1 MPLGAPVNLE
11 HLLLLF
17 AAAGTAGWIDAVAG
31 GGGLVQ
37 LPALLLAAPNV
48 PVAAALGTN
57 KLASIT
63 GTTTAAVTYA
73 RRTKLDWRTLAPA
86 AGLAVVSS
94 GFGALSASL
103 VPASYLRPIIM
114 VMLLAVALF
123 VVFRPQ
129 FGALQVELAQPARRR
144 LIALLLAGV
153 VIAFYDG
160 LLGPGTGTFL
170 IFTFVGLLGQDFVH
184 SSAMAK
190 VINAG
195 TNFGALAVF
204 ATQGHVLWLT
214 GLGMAVFNIA
224 GARLGAATALKR
236 GSGFVRV
243 VLLAVVTV
251 LVGKL
256 VLDQWA

>member
-1 MPLGAPVNLE
+1 VSLE

-17 AAAGTAGWIDAVAG
+17 AAAGAAGWIDAVAG
-31 GGGLVQ
+31 GGGLLQ
-37 LPALLLAAPNV
+37 LPALLLAVPQA

-57 KLASIT
+57 KLASIM
-63 GTTTAAVTYA
+63 GTATAAVTYG

-86 AGLAVVSS
+86 ALLAVACS
-94 GFGALSASL
+94 GLGALSASL
-103 VPASYLRPIIM
+103 VPASYFRPIIM
-114 VMLLAVALF
+114 AMLLAVAFF
-123 VVFRPQ
+123 VVSRPR
-129 FGALQVELAQPARRR
+129 FGTLQDDIERGPRRR
-144 LIALLLAGV
+144 VIALLLAGV

-160 LLGPGTGTFL
+160 VLGPGTGTFL
-170 IFTFVGLLGQDFVH
+170 IFTFIGVLGQDFVH

-204 ATQGHVLWLT
+204 AAQGHVLWLA

-243 VLLAVVTV
+243 VLLVVVTAM
-251 LVGKL
+251 VGKL
-256 VLDQWA
+256 MLDQWA

>member
-1 MPLGAPVNLE
+1 M
-11 HLLLLF
+11 LLLF
-17 AAAGTAGWIDAVAG
+17 AAAGVAGWIDAVAG

-73 RRTKLDWRTLAPA
+73 RRTKLDWRTLGPA
-86 AGLAVVSS
+86 AGLAVVCA
-94 GFGALSASL
+94 GLGALSASA
-103 VPASYLRPIIM
+103 VPTSYLRPVIM

-129 FGALQVELAQPARRR
+129 FGTLQAELDQQARRR
-144 LIALLLAGV
+144 AIALVLAGV

-160 LLGPGTGTFL
+160 ILGPGTGTFL
-170 IFTFVGLLGQDFVH
+170 IFTFIGVLGQDFVH

-214 GLGMAVFNIA
+214 GLGMAVFNVA

-236 GSGFVRV
+236 GSGFVRL

-256 VLDQWA
+256 AIDQWA